1 MADVLLNR
9 LDHTAVLEMLYIDN
23 EQAVVPPT
31 VRQIVS
37 ELVAGTITKDDAR
50 KRILAWK
57 ETINGKNGSN

>member
-1 MADVLLNR
+1 
-9 LDHTAVLEMLYIDN
+9 MLYIDN